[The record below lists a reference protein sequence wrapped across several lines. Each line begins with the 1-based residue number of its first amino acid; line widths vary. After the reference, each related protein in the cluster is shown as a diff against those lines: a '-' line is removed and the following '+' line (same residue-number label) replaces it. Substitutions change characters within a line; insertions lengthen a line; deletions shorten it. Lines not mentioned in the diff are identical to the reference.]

1 MVRVAWVDP
10 LDFRRGTLVFVCNV
24 YHVLWTAAASGS
36 TPPPPPS
43 LLATEGEIMEVLLL
57 EFAPLL

>member
-10 LDFRRGTLVFVCNV
+10 LDFRRGTLVFVRNG
-24 YHVLWTAAASGS
+24 YRVLWTAAVSGS

-57 EFAPLL
+57 EFTPLL